1 MSEQDWGSAT
11 RRGIAW
17 STTTFLAGK
26 ALTFVTTVVLAR
38 LLVPSEFGVVAAIL
52 IYLQL
57 LELISDIGLAAT
69 VQYEQEKGIT
79 ARVQTAFTL
88 NLVLSVVL
96 FAIGVAAAPLIA
108 GFFHVSGDTDLFRL
122 AALNLLL
129 RGTANI
135 HDALLL
141 RDLAFNRRIVSQ
153 LSGQGARAIVSIALA
168 VAGLGAAS
176 LVIGMLAGT
185 VVWAVVVWA
194 ITGFRPNLTI
204 QRSAVRPMIT
214 YGGGASALEVIAV
227 ISTRADVVTIG
238 RVLGDTALGLYTIAY
253 RIPEL
258 IIESIAWNVSIVA
271 FPALARKRVS
281 DEQGM
286 AAAALKLARY
296 QVLYAAPLAAGLAV
310 LATPLIVVLFGTKWT
325 EAGGVMSAIA
335 VMVGV
340 SSVAYPIGDVFKAL
354 GLQRVLV
361 GLNLLQLPLLIAA
374 IVLAADAGIVAVA
387 WVRAAEMAL
396 YTGMIVAAATRVTSI
411 RPGQV
416 LSAMGPGAAAAL
428 GVVIGAGAVRLA
440 WPEIA
445 VGPLV
450 AGVLAGALGGTLS
463 LRLLAPSSFGE
474 AREQMVELLRP
485 VVTRRGG
492 DPTLA

>member
-1 MSEQDWGSAT
+1 MSEQGWGSAT
-11 RRGIAW
+11 RKGIAW

-26 ALTFVTTVVLAR
+26 TLTFITTIILAR
-38 LLVPSEFGVVAAIL
+38 LLVPSEFGVVSAIL
-52 IYLQL
+52 IYLQV

-79 ARVQTAFTL
+79 PRVQTAFTL
-88 NLVLSVVL
+88 NLGLSVVL
-96 FAIGVAAAPLIA
+96 CAIGVAAAPLIA

-153 LSGQGARAIVSIALA
+153 LSGQVARAVVSIALA
-168 VAGLGAAS
+168 FAGLGAAS
-176 LVIGMLAGT
+176 LVFGMLAGT

-194 ITGFRPNLTI
+194 ITGFRPNMTI
-204 QRSAVRPMIT
+204 ERSAVRPMVT

-271 FPALARKRVS
+271 FPALARKRMS

-286 AAAALKLARY
+286 SAAALKIARY

-310 LATPLIVVLFGTKWT
+310 LATPLIVILFGPKWT

-340 SSVAYPIGDVFKAL
+340 SAVAYPLGDVFKAL

-361 GLNLLQLPLLIAA
+361 ALSLIQLPLLIGA
-374 IVLAADAGIVAVA
+374 IVLASDAGIVAVA

-396 YTGMIVAAATRVTSI
+396 YTGMIVAAASRVAQI
-411 RPGQV
+411 RPTQV
-416 LSAMGPGAAAAL
+416 LVAMGPGAAAAA
-428 GVVIGAGAVRLA
+428 GVALGAGAVRLA

-445 VGPLV
+445 VAPLI
-450 AGVLAGALGGTLS
+450 AGVVAGALGGVLS

-474 AREQMVELLRP
+474 AREQLVELVRP
-485 VVTRRGG
+485 LIARRRD
-492 DPTLA
+492 DPTPA

>member
-1 MSEQDWGSAT
+1 MSEESWGSST
-11 RRGIAW
+11 RKGIAW
-17 STTTFLAGK
+17 STATFLVGK
-26 ALTFVTTVVLAR
+26 TLTFVTTIALAR
-38 LLVPSEFGVVAAIL
+38 LLVPAEFGVVAAIL
-52 IYLQL
+52 IYLQI

-88 NLVLSVVL
+88 NLGLSVL
-96 FAIGVAAAPLIA
+96 LCAIGVAAAPLIA
-108 GFFHVSGDTDLFRL
+108 SFFHVSGDTDLFRL
-122 AALNLLL
+122 ASLNLLL

-153 LSGQGARAIVSIALA
+153 LSGQAGRAVVSVALA
-168 VAGLGAAS
+168 IAGLGAAS

-185 VVWAVVVWA
+185 VVWAIVVWA

-204 QRSAVRPMIT
+204 ERGAVRSMIT

-227 ISTRADVVTIG
+227 ISQRADVVTIG
-238 RVLGDTALGLYTIAY
+238 RVLGDSALGLYTVAY

-271 FPALARKRVS
+271 FPALARKRLT

-286 AAAALKLARY
+286 NVAALHIARY

-310 LATPLIVVLFGTKWT
+310 LATPLIVLLFGPKWA

-340 SSVAYPIGDVFKAL
+340 SAVVYPLGDVFKAL
-354 GLQRVLV
+354 GRQRVLV
-361 GLNLLQLPLLIAA
+361 ALSLIQLPLLIGA
-374 IVLAADAGIVAVA
+374 IVLASSGGIVAVA

-396 YTGMIVAAATRVTSI
+396 YTGMIIVAAGWVADI
-411 RPGQV
+411 RPRSV
-416 LSAMGPGAAAAL
+416 FVAMGPGAAAAA
-428 GVVIGAGAVRLA
+428 GVVLGAGAVRLA
-440 WPEIA
+440 WPQIA
-445 VGPLV
+445 VAPLV
-450 AGVLAGALGGTLS
+450 LGIVAGTLGGMLS

-474 AREQMVELLRP
+474 ARGQIVELLRP
-485 VVTRRGG
+485 VLRRG

>member
-1 MSEQDWGSAT
+1 MSEQGWGSAT
-11 RRGIAW
+11 RKGIAW

-26 ALTFVTTVVLAR
+26 TLTFITTIILAR

-52 IYLQL
+52 IYLQV

-79 ARVQTAFTL
+79 PRVQTAFTL
-88 NLVLSVVL
+88 NLGLSVVL
-96 FAIGVAAAPLIA
+96 CAIGVAAAPLIA

-153 LSGQGARAIVSIALA
+153 LSGQVARAIVSIALA
-168 VAGLGAAS
+168 FAGLGAAS
-176 LVIGMLAGT
+176 LVFGMLAGT

-194 ITGFRPNLTI
+194 ITGFRPNMTI
-204 QRSAVRPMIT
+204 ERSAVRPMVT

-271 FPALARKRVS
+271 FPALARKRMS

-286 AAAALKLARY
+286 SAAALKIARY

-310 LATPLIVVLFGTKWT
+310 LATPLIVILFGPKWT

-340 SSVAYPIGDVFKAL
+340 SAVAYPLGDVFKAL

-361 GLNLLQLPLLIAA
+361 ALSLIQLPLLIGA
-374 IVLAADAGIVAVA
+374 IVLASDAGIVAVA

-396 YTGMIVAAATRVTSI
+396 YTGMIVAAASRVAQI
-411 RPGQV
+411 RPTQV
-416 LSAMGPGAAAAL
+416 LVAMGPGAAAAA
-428 GVVIGAGAVRLA
+428 GVALGAGAVRLA

-445 VGPLV
+445 VAPLI
-450 AGVLAGALGGTLS
+450 AGVVAGALGGVLS

-474 AREQMVELLRP
+474 AREQLVELVRP
-485 VVTRRGG
+485 LITRRRD
-492 DPTLA
+492 DPTPA

>member
-1 MSEQDWGSAT
+1 MSEESWGSST

-17 STTTFLAGK
+17 STATFLAGK

-52 IYLQL
+52 IYLQI

-79 ARVQTAFTL
+79 PRVQTAFTL
-88 NLVLSVVL
+88 NLGLSVVL
-96 FAIGVAAAPLIA
+96 CGIGIAAAPLIA
-108 GFFHVSGDTDLFRL
+108 SFFHVSGDTDLFRL

-153 LSGQGARAIVSIALA
+153 LSGQVGRAVVSVALA

-185 VVWAVVVWA
+185 VVWAIVVWA

-204 QRSAVRPMIT
+204 ERAAVRPMIT

-238 RVLGDTALGLYTIAY
+238 RVLGDSALGLYTVAY

-271 FPALARKRVS
+271 FPALARKRMS

-286 AAAALKLARY
+286 SAAALRIARY

-310 LATPLIVVLFGTKWT
+310 LATPLIVLLFGPKWA

-340 SSVAYPIGDVFKAL
+340 SSVAYPLGDVFKAL
-354 GLQRVLV
+354 GRQRVLV
-361 GLNLLQLPLLIAA
+361 GLNLIQLPLLIGA
-374 IVLAADAGIVAVA
+374 IVIASSAGIVAVA

-396 YTGMIVAAATRVTSI
+396 YTGMIIVTASRIASI
-411 RPGQV
+411 RPSAV
-416 LSAMGPGAAAAL
+416 LVAMGPGAAAAA
-428 GVVIGAGAVRLA
+428 GVVVGAGAVRLA

-445 VGPLV
+445 VAPLV
-450 AGVLAGALGGTLS
+450 LGIVAGALGGMLS

-474 AREQMVELLRP
+474 AREQIVELLRP
-485 VVTRRGG
+485 VMRRG

>member
-1 MSEQDWGSAT
+1 MSEQGWGSAT
-11 RRGIAW
+11 RKGIAW

-26 ALTFVTTVVLAR
+26 TLTFITTIILAR

-52 IYLQL
+52 IYLQV

-79 ARVQTAFTL
+79 PRVQTAFTL
-88 NLVLSVVL
+88 NLGLSVVL
-96 FAIGVAAAPLIA
+96 CAIGVAAAPLIA

-153 LSGQGARAIVSIALA
+153 LSGQVARAVVSIALA
-168 VAGLGAAS
+168 FAGLGAAS
-176 LVIGMLAGT
+176 LVFGMLAGT

-194 ITGFRPNLTI
+194 ITGFRPNMTI
-204 QRSAVRPMIT
+204 ERSAVRPMVT

-271 FPALARKRVS
+271 FPALARKRMS

-286 AAAALKLARY
+286 SAAALKIARY

-310 LATPLIVVLFGTKWT
+310 LATPLIVILFGPKWT

-340 SSVAYPIGDVFKAL
+340 SAVAYPLGDVFKAL

-361 GLNLLQLPLLIAA
+361 ALSLIQLPLLIGA
-374 IVLAADAGIVAVA
+374 IVLASDAGIVAVA

-396 YTGMIVAAATRVTSI
+396 YTGMIVAAASRVAQI
-411 RPGQV
+411 RPTQV
-416 LSAMGPGAAAAL
+416 LVAMGPGAAAAA
-428 GVVIGAGAVRLA
+428 GVALGAGAVRLA

-445 VGPLV
+445 VAPLI
-450 AGVLAGALGGTLS
+450 AGVVAGALGGVLS

-474 AREQMVELLRP
+474 AREQLVELVRP
-485 VVTRRGG
+485 LIARRRD
-492 DPTLA
+492 DPTPA